1 MNWLY
6 PKFVG
11 GTGAVGLLALR
22 LVTGAAMM
30 LHGVPKVQNLT
41 AWMGPDAPVPGYL
54 QAAAAVAEFGGGVC
68 WIAGAFVPLAS
79 VLIGATMLVAM
90 TSVHLKYGH
99 PFVSKEPPSYE
110 PALVYLSVAVLLL
123 LAGPG
128 KLSVDA
134 FLFNKRQEV

>member
-41 AWMGPDAPVPGYL
+41 AWMGESAPVPGYL
-54 QAAAAVAEFGGGVC
+54 QAAAAIAEFGGGLC

-79 VLIGATMLVAM
+79 VLIGVTMAVAAF
-90 TSVHLKYGH
+90 TVHIPKGD
-99 PFVSKEPPSYE
+99 PFVGKGGPSYE
-110 PALVYLSVAVLLL
+110 LALVYLSIAALLL